1 MSLSIA
7 LENLLSLKGK
17 ETPPGNWLS
26 INQERINQ
34 FAEATD
40 DHQWIH
46 VDPEKAKQQSP
57 YGTTIAHGYLTL
69 SLIVALCKSVKSD
82 DEPAHFKGLKMAIN
96 YGLNKVR
103 FPAPVKVGD
112 RIRARMIL
120 KEVEAVKGCLELT
133 REVTI
138 EIENN
143 EKPACVAETV
153 SRFYFHN
160 TD

>member
-1 MSLSIA
+1 MPLSIA
-7 LENLLSLKGK
+7 HESLLALKGK
-17 ETPPGNWLS
+17 ETHLGDWLS
-26 INQERINQ
+26 INQERIDQ

-46 VDPEKAKQQSP
+46 VDPEKARQQSP

-69 SLIVALCKSVKSD
+69 SLIVTLTKTKQND
-82 DEPAHFKGLKMAIN
+82 DEKTKIEGLKMAIN

-103 FPAPVKVGD
+103 FPAPVKVGE
-112 RIRARMIL
+112 RIRARTSL
-120 KEVEAVKGCLELT
+120 KEVEIVKDCLQLI

-143 EKPACVAETV
+143 KKPACVAETV
-153 SRFYFHN
+153 SRLYFHN

>member
-1 MSLSIA
+1 MPLSIA
-7 LENLLSLKGK
+7 HESLLSLKGK
-17 ETPPGNWLS
+17 ETHLGDWLS
-26 INQERINQ
+26 INQERIDQ

-69 SLIVALCKSVKSD
+69 SLIVTLSKTKQSD
-82 DEPAHFKGLKMAIN
+82 DETTKIEGLKMAIN

-112 RIRARMIL
+112 RIRARTVL
-120 KEVEAVKGCLELT
+120 KEVEVVKDCLQLIKV
-133 REVTI
+133 VTI
-138 EIENN
+138 EIENC

-153 SRFYFHN
+153 SRLYFKS